1 MAISN
6 KKAIES
12 AKVLVEFCKEQPG
25 CQNCIFHK
33 FGADHWKCQIE
44 AYDLRDTIDNIT
56 AKKKTMDTCN
66 LWR

>member
-6 KKAIES
+6 KKAVES

-33 FGADHWKCQIE
+33 WSF
-44 AYDLRDTIDNIT
+44 
-56 AKKKTMDTCN
+56 
-66 LWR
+66 